1 MERARGRSREC
12 ALSSMMAAGVARMSG
27 NWSGFDED
35 SLAHAGAAGGPV
47 SLAAHPEA
55 RYDFG
60 VAYPDPD
67 SLPLRQLVECLAE
80 ELQTAGRS
88 LAHYPHPLGYPPL
101 REWLAERLAA
111 TRGFSVDADA
121 IMLGSG
127 SNEPNFLVAQALVDP
142 GDVVLAEEF
151 TYAGTLGF
159 LRRFGADVRA
169 VECDHDGML
178 PDSLEYQIQAAIGE
192 GRRPKAVYTI
202 PTFQNP
208 LGFVESR
215 ARRAEVTEITARY
228 GVPVWEDDCY
238 VDLNFDHPDLPPA
251 IRSLD
256 DSGRT
261 IYVASFSK
269 NIAPGMRLGYVT
281 AAPALLDRIAAIKGT
296 GGVSQFTA
304 MAVHRFAQTGLDA
317 HIKLARARLQV
328 KRDALLAALAAHL
341 GDRARWTR
349 PLGGLFVFMQMLDGT
364 DTVAAAERA
373 ADRGV
378 RFAPGTHTAAD
389 GASGRDR
396 LRLCYGWNR
405 PDEMA
410 PAIAELAAALQ
421 PEPARQTAGAG
432 TS

>member
-1 MERARGRSREC
+1 
-12 ALSSMMAAGVARMSG
+12 MSG
-27 NWSGFDED
+27 SWSGFDED
-35 SLAHAGAAGGPV
+35 LMAHHGPSAGPV
-47 SLAAHPEA
+47 SRAAHPAA

-67 SLPLRQLVECLAE
+67 SLPLEQLVECLAD
-80 ELQTAGRS
+80 ELQRAGRS

-101 REWLAERLAA
+101 REWLAARLAA
-111 TRGFSVDADA
+111 TRGFSVDADD
-121 IMLGSG
+121 ILLGSG

-159 LRRFGADVRA
+159 LRRFAADVRA
-169 VECDHDGML
+169 VACDADGML
-178 PDSLEYQIQAAIGE
+178 PDSLEYQIQAAIDE

-281 AAPALLDRIAAIKGT
+281 AAPALLDRICAIKGT

-317 HIKLARARLQV
+317 HIERARARLRA
-328 KRDALLAALAAHL
+328 KRDALLAALDAHV
-341 GDRARWTR
+341 GDRARWTE
-349 PLGGLFVFMQMLDGT
+349 PLGGLFLFVQMLDGT

-373 ADRGV
+373 AARGV

-389 GASGRDR
+389 GISGRDR
-396 LRLCYGWNR
+396 MRLCYGWNR
-405 PDEMA
+405 PDEMDA
-410 PAIAELAAALQ
+410 AIAELAAALH
-421 PEPARQTAGAG
+421 PEPALASG
-432 TS
+432 

>member
-1 MERARGRSREC
+1 
-12 ALSSMMAAGVARMSG
+12 MSG
-27 NWSGFDED
+27 NRSGFDED
-35 SLAHAGAAGGPV
+35 LLAHGPTG
-47 SLAAHPEA
+47 SPASRAAHPAA

-67 SLPLRQLVECLAE
+67 SLPLEQLVESLGE
-80 ELQTAGRS
+80 ELRRAGRT
-88 LAHYPHPLGYPPL
+88 LARYPHPLGYPPL
-101 REWLAERLAA
+101 REWLAARLAA
-111 TRGFSVDADA
+111 TRGFTVDPDA

-127 SNEPNFLVAQALVDP
+127 SNEPNFLVAQALVNP

-159 LRRFGADVRA
+159 LRRFGADVRPVA
-169 VECDHDGML
+169 CDSDGML
-178 PDSLEYQIQAAIGE
+178 PDSLDSQIQAAIDE

-208 LGFVESR
+208 LGFVASLP
-215 ARRAEVTEITARY
+215 RRAEVTEITARY

-256 DSGRT
+256 ESGRT

-281 AAPALLDRIAAIKGT
+281 AAPALMDRIAAIKGT

-304 MAVHRFAQTGLDA
+304 MAVNRFAQTGLDA
-317 HIKLARARLQV
+317 HIEQARVRLQA
-328 KRDALLAALAAHL
+328 KRDALLAALEVHL

-349 PLGGLFVFMQMLDGT
+349 PDGGLFLFVQMLDGT

-373 ADRGV
+373 AARGV
-378 RFAPGTHTAAD
+378 LFAPGTHTAAD

-396 LRLCYGWNR
+396 MRLCYGWNH
-405 PDEMA
+405 PDEMDA
-410 PAIAELAAALQ
+410 AIAELAAALQ
-421 PEPARQTAGAG
+421 PEPAAVSR
-432 TS
+432 

>member
-1 MERARGRSREC
+1 
-12 ALSSMMAAGVARMSG
+12 MSG
-27 NWSGFDED
+27 SWSGFDED
-35 SLAHAGAAGGPV
+35 LMARHVPPAGPV
-47 SLAAHPEA
+47 SRAAHPAA

-67 SLPLRQLVECLAE
+67 SLPLEQLVECLAD
-80 ELQTAGRS
+80 ELRRAGRS

-101 REWLAERLAA
+101 REWLAARLAA
-111 TRGFSVDADA
+111 TRGFSVDADD
-121 IMLGSG
+121 ILLGSG

-169 VECDHDGML
+169 VECDTEGML
-178 PDSLEYQIQAAIGE
+178 PDSLEYQIQAAVGE

-215 ARRAEVTEITARY
+215 ARRVEVTEITARY

-238 VDLNFDHPDLPPA
+238 VDLNFDHPDPPPA

-281 AAPALLDRIAAIKGT
+281 AAPALLDRICAIKGT

-317 HIKLARARLQV
+317 HIERARARLQA
-328 KRDALLAALAAHL
+328 KRDALLAALATHL
-341 GDRARWTR
+341 GDRARWTE
-349 PLGGLFVFMQMLDGT
+349 PLGGLFLFVQMLDGT

-373 ADRGV
+373 AARGV

-389 GASGRDR
+389 GTSGRDR
-396 LRLCYGWNR
+396 MRLCYGWNR
-405 PDEMA
+405 PDEMDA
-410 PAIAELAAALQ
+410 AIAELAAALQ
-421 PEPARQTAGAG
+421 PEPALAGG
-432 TS
+432 

>member
-1 MERARGRSREC
+1 
-12 ALSSMMAAGVARMSG
+12 MSG
-27 NWSGFDED
+27 GWSGFDED
-35 SLAHAGAAGGPV
+35 LMAREGPPAGPV
-47 SLAAHPEA
+47 SRSAHPAA

-67 SLPLRQLVECLAE
+67 SLPLEQLVECLAD
-80 ELQTAGRS
+80 ELRRAGRS

-101 REWLAERLAA
+101 REWLAARLAA
-111 TRGFSVDADA
+111 TRGFAVDADD
-121 IMLGSG
+121 ILLGSG

-169 VECDHDGML
+169 VACDTDGML
-178 PDSLEYQIQAAIGE
+178 PDSLEYQIQAAIDE

-208 LGFVESR
+208 LGFVESLP
-215 ARRAEVTEITARY
+215 RRAEVTEITARY

-281 AAPALLDRIAAIKGT
+281 AAPALLDRICAIKGT

-304 MAVHRFAQTGLDA
+304 MAVHRFAQAGLDA
-317 HIKLARARLQV
+317 HIELARNRLQA

-349 PLGGLFVFMQMLDGT
+349 PLGGLFLFVQMLDGT

-373 ADRGV
+373 AARGV

-389 GASGRDR
+389 GVSGRDR
-396 LRLCYGWNR
+396 MRLCYGWNR

-421 PEPARQTAGAG
+421 PEPAMASG
-432 TS
+432 

>member
-1 MERARGRSREC
+1 
-12 ALSSMMAAGVARMSG
+12 MSG
-27 NWSGFDED
+27 GWPGFDED
-35 SLAHAGAAGGPV
+35 LMARQGPPAGPV
-47 SLAAHPEA
+47 SRSAHPAA

-67 SLPLRQLVECLAE
+67 SLPLKQLVECLRE
-80 ELQTAGRS
+80 ELQRAGRS

-101 REWLAERLAA
+101 REWLAARLAA
-111 TRGFSVDADA
+111 TRGFSVDADD
-121 IMLGSG
+121 ILLGSG
-127 SNEPNFLVAQALVDP
+127 SNEPNFLVAQALIDP

-169 VECDHDGML
+169 VQCDTDGML
-178 PDSLEYQIQAAIGE
+178 PDSLEYQVQAAIDE

-208 LGFVESR
+208 LGFVASLP
-215 ARRAEVTEITARY
+215 RRAEVTEISARY

-281 AAPALLDRIAAIKGT
+281 AAPALMDRICAIKGT

-304 MAVHRFAQTGLDA
+304 MAVHRFAQTGLDD
-317 HIKLARARLQV
+317 HIEQARNRLRA
-328 KRDALLAALAAHL
+328 KRDALQAALETQL

-349 PLGGLFVFMQMLDGT
+349 PAGGLFLFVQMLDGT

-373 ADRGV
+373 VPRGV

-389 GASGRDR
+389 GVSGRDR
-396 LRLCYGWNR
+396 MRLCYGWNR

-421 PEPARQTAGAG
+421 PELAAVTG
-432 TS
+432 

>member
-1 MERARGRSREC
+1 
-12 ALSSMMAAGVARMSG
+12 MSG

-35 SLAHAGAAGGPV
+35 SLAHAGPGAGPV
-47 SLAAHPEA
+47 SLSAHPEA

-67 SLPLRQLVECLAE
+67 SLPLAQLVECLAD
-80 ELQTAGRS
+80 ELQREGRS

-101 REWLAERLAA
+101 REWLASRLAA

-127 SNEPNFLVAQALVDP
+127 SNEPNFLVAQALIDP

-169 VECDHDGML
+169 VECDHEGML
-178 PDSLEYQIQAAIGE
+178 PDSLEYQIQAAVGE

-208 LGFVESR
+208 LGFVASL
-215 ARRAEVTEITARY
+215 ARRAEVTEISARF

-238 VDLNFDHPDLPPA
+238 VDLNFEHPDLPPA

-281 AAPALLDRIAAIKGT
+281 ATPALLERIAAIKGT

-317 HIKLARARLQV
+317 HIERARARLRA

-341 GDRARWTR
+341 GDRARWTP
-349 PLGGLFVFMQMLDGT
+349 PLGGLFVFVQLLDGT

-389 GASGRDR
+389 GVSGRDR
-396 LRLCYGWNR
+396 MRLCYGWNR

-432 TS
+432 IS

>member
-1 MERARGRSREC
+1 M
-12 ALSSMMAAGVARMSG
+12 ALEVAQMNGSGSS
-27 NWSGFDED
+27 FDED
-35 SLAHAGAAGGPV
+35 LLADGPPAGSV
-47 SLAAHPEA
+47 SLSAHPGA

-67 SLPLRQLVECLAE
+67 SLPLQQLVECLGE
-80 ELQTAGRS
+80 ELKREGRS
-88 LAHYPHPLGYPPL
+88 LARYPHPLGYPPL
-101 REWLAERLAA
+101 REWLAARLAA
-111 TRGFSVDADA
+111 TRGFAVDADA
-121 IMLGSG
+121 VMLGSG

-159 LRRFGADVRA
+159 LRRFGADVRG
-169 VECDHDGML
+169 VECDDEGML
-178 PDSLEYQIQAAIGE
+178 PDSLEYRIQAAIDE

-208 LGFVESR
+208 LGFVASLS
-215 ARRAEVTEITARY
+215 RRAEVAEITARY

-281 AAPALLDRIAAIKGT
+281 AAPALMERIAAIKGT

-317 HIKLARARLQV
+317 HIEHVRVRLRA
-328 KRDALLAALAAHL
+328 KRDALLASLAAHL
-341 GDRARWTR
+341 GDRARWTH
-349 PLGGLFVFMQMLDGT
+349 PPGGLFLFVQMLDGS

-373 ADRGV
+373 AARGV
-378 RFAPGTHTAAD
+378 LFAPGTHTSAD
-389 GASGRDR
+389 GISGRDR
-396 LRLCYGWNR
+396 MRLCYGWNR
-405 PDEMA
+405 PEEMA
-410 PAIAELAAALQ
+410 SAIAELSAALQ
-421 PEPARQTAGAG
+421 PEPALASR
-432 TS
+432 

>member
-1 MERARGRSREC
+1 
-12 ALSSMMAAGVARMSG
+12 MSG
-27 NWSGFDED
+27 GWPGFDKD
-35 SLAHAGAAGGPV
+35 LMARQGPPAGPV
-47 SLAAHPEA
+47 SRSAHPAA

-67 SLPLRQLVECLAE
+67 SLPLEQLVECLRE
-80 ELQTAGRS
+80 ELQRAGRS

-101 REWLAERLAA
+101 REWLAARLAA
-111 TRGFSVDADA
+111 TRGFSVDADD
-121 IMLGSG
+121 ILLGSG
-127 SNEPNFLVAQALVDP
+127 SNEPNFLVAQALIDP

-169 VECDHDGML
+169 VQCDTGGML
-178 PDSLEYQIQAAIGE
+178 PDSLEYQVQAAIDE

-208 LGFVESR
+208 LGFVASLP
-215 ARRAEVTEITARY
+215 RRAEVTEISARY

-281 AAPALLDRIAAIKGT
+281 AAPALMDRICAIKGT

-304 MAVHRFAQTGLDA
+304 MAVHRFAQTGLDD
-317 HIKLARARLQV
+317 HIEQARNRLRA
-328 KRDALLAALAAHL
+328 KRDALQAALATHL
-341 GDRARWTR
+341 GDRACWTQ
-349 PLGGLFVFMQMLDGT
+349 PLGGLFLFVQMLDGT

-373 ADRGV
+373 ASHGV

-389 GASGRDR
+389 GVSGRDR
-396 LRLCYGWNR
+396 MRLCYGWNR

-410 PAIAELAAALQ
+410 AAIAELAAALQ
-421 PEPARQTAGAG
+421 PEFAAVTG
-432 TS
+432 

>member
-1 MERARGRSREC
+1 
-12 ALSSMMAAGVARMSG
+12 MSG
-27 NWSGFDED
+27 GWPGFDED
-35 SLAHAGAAGGPV
+35 LMARQGPPAGPV
-47 SLAAHPEA
+47 SRSAHPAA

-67 SLPLRQLVECLAE
+67 SLPLEQLVECLRE
-80 ELQTAGRS
+80 ELQRAGRS

-101 REWLAERLAA
+101 REWLAGRLAA
-111 TRGFSVDADA
+111 TRGFSVDADD
-121 IMLGSG
+121 ILLGSG
-127 SNEPNFLVAQALVDP
+127 SNEPNFLVAQALIDP

-169 VECDHDGML
+169 VQCDTDGML
-178 PDSLEYQIQAAIGE
+178 PDSLEYQVQAAIDE

-208 LGFVESR
+208 LGFVASLP
-215 ARRAEVTEITARY
+215 RRAEVTEISARY

-281 AAPALLDRIAAIKGT
+281 AAPALMDRICAIKGT

-317 HIKLARARLQV
+317 HIEQARNRLRA
-328 KRDALLAALAAHL
+328 KRDALQAALETQL

-349 PLGGLFVFMQMLDGT
+349 PAGGLFLFVQMLDGT

-373 ADRGV
+373 ASRGV
-378 RFAPGTHTAAD
+378 RFAPGTHTSAD
-389 GASGRDR
+389 GVSGRDR
-396 LRLCYGWNR
+396 MRLCYGWNR

-421 PEPARQTAGAG
+421 PELAAVTG
-432 TS
+432 

>member
-1 MERARGRSREC
+1 
-12 ALSSMMAAGVARMSG
+12 MSG
-27 NWSGFDED
+27 SWSGFEED
-35 SLAHAGAAGGPV
+35 LMARQGPTAGPV
-47 SLAAHPEA
+47 SRSDHPAA

-67 SLPLRQLVECLAE
+67 SLPLEQLVECLAD
-80 ELQTAGRS
+80 ELQRAGRS
-88 LAHYPHPLGYPPL
+88 LARYPHPLGYPPL
-101 REWLAERLAA
+101 REWLAARLAA
-111 TRGFSVDADA
+111 TRGFSVAADA
-121 IMLGSG
+121 ILLGSG

-159 LRRFGADVRA
+159 LRRFGADVRG
-169 VECDHDGML
+169 VECDSDGML
-178 PDSLEYQIQAAIGE
+178 PDSLEYQIQAAVGE

-215 ARRAEVTEITARY
+215 ARRVEVTEIAARY

-281 AAPALLDRIAAIKGT
+281 AAPALLDRICAIKGT

-317 HIKLARARLQV
+317 HVELARDRLRA

-341 GDRARWTR
+341 GDRARWTEPR
-349 PLGGLFVFMQMLDGT
+349 GGLFLFVQMLDGT

-373 ADRGV
+373 AARGV

-389 GASGRDR
+389 GVSGRDR
-396 LRLCYGWNR
+396 MRLCYGWNR

-410 PAIAELAAALQ
+410 PAIAELSAALH
-421 PEPARQTAGAG
+421 PEPALAGG
-432 TS
+432 

>member
-1 MERARGRSREC
+1 MNG
-12 ALSSMMAAGVARMSG
+12 G
-27 NWSGFDED
+27 WSGFDED
-35 SLAHAGAAGGPV
+35 LMARHVPPAGPV
-47 SLAAHPEA
+47 SRSAHPAA

-67 SLPLRQLVECLAE
+67 SLPLEQLVECLAE
-80 ELQTAGRS
+80 ELQRAGRT

-101 REWLAERLAA
+101 REWLAARLAA
-111 TRGFSVDADA
+111 TRGFAVDADD
-121 IMLGSG
+121 ILLGSG

-159 LRRFGADVRA
+159 LRRFEVDVRA
-169 VECDHDGML
+169 VECDTDGML
-178 PDSLEYQIQAAIGE
+178 PDSLEYQIQTAIDE

-281 AAPALLDRIAAIKGT
+281 AAPALLDRICAIKGT

-317 HIKLARARLQV
+317 HIELARNRLQA

-349 PLGGLFVFMQMLDGT
+349 PLGGLFLFVQMLDGS

-373 ADRGV
+373 AARGV

-389 GASGRDR
+389 GVSGRDR
-396 LRLCYGWNR
+396 MRLCYGWNR

-421 PEPARQTAGAG
+421 PEPALARG
-432 TS
+432 